1 MPNIY
6 RNSKKKN
13 LEQAEGG
20 NYVDLALFGKVL
32 KKVTLE
38 QALYLLNEKNYEKTY
53 VDFQYDFNN
62 IKEEDLIVEG
72 VFKEM
77 CGDIRNNLN
86 KDFQKIAKSIYIS
99 LESSSIQ
106 EKYCYCEI
114 RNDVLGKKI
123 SDEAYK
129 RMMEKLG

>member
-1 MPNIY
+1 M
-6 RNSKKKN
+6 
-13 LEQAEGG
+13 
-20 NYVDLALFGKVL
+20 
-32 KKVTLE
+32 
-38 QALYLLNEKNYEKTY
+38 
-53 VDFQYDFNN
+53 DFQYDFNN

-77 CGDIRNNLN
+77 CLDIRNNLN
-86 KDFQKIAKSIYIS
+86 KDFQKIAKSIFIS

-129 RMMEKLG
+129 RMMEKYG